1 MHERHDMTFTI
12 SYAWWWVPAAFTVLF
27 LVWAALPSDG
37 DPVQALIQLVAA
49 LAAISVFWAVGG
61 ILK

>member
-1 MHERHDMTFTI
+1 MTFTI

-27 LVWAALPSDG
+27 LVWAALPSDS